1 MKLGDIAEQFQLECR
16 GDTRVMIDG
25 IASLNEARPG
35 QLAFLFNSNYKSQVS
50 HCQASAIV
58 LRPGDQDATDKP
70 VILCDNPR
78 LAWAGIATLFDPEP
92 DIHPGVHPTAVIESG
107 AVLGSDVNVGPHV
120 VIEADAEVGDRA
132 IIGAGSHIG
141 AGAVIGA
148 DTRLDSNVV
157 IYHEVRI
164 GERCRIFS
172 GAVIGAD
179 GFGYEFD
186 AGDFIKIP
194 QIYSVTIGNEVHIG
208 AGTTIDR
215 GALNNTEIGDGCKL
229 DNQVQV
235 GHGTRIGHHTVI
247 SGCTAIAGSTRIG
260 SYCLIGGAAGI
271 IDNIEIADQVEIS
284 AMTLVSH
291 SIHEKGRYSSGTGLL
306 PGREWRRSV
315 VGFGKLDEILKRVRK
330 LESLNRQGTG
340 EDT

>member
-1 MKLGDIAEQFQLECR
+1 MKLADIAAQFQLESR
-16 GDTRVMIDG
+16 GADDVLIDG
-25 IASLNEARPG
+25 IASLIEARPG
-35 QLAFLFNSNYKSQVS
+35 QLAFLFNSNYKSQLTES
-50 HCQASAIV
+50 AASAFV
-58 LRPGDQDATDKP
+58 LRPADAEMTDKP
-70 VILCDNPR
+70 VIIADNPR
-78 LAWAGIATLFDPEP
+78 LTWAGIASLFDPEP
-92 DIHPGVHPTAVIESG
+92 AVHPGVHASAVIESG
-107 AVLGSDVNVGPHV
+107 AVLGTDVNVGPNV

-132 IIGAGSHIG
+132 VIGAGSHIG

-148 DTRLDSNVV
+148 ETRIDSNVV
-157 IYHEVRI
+157 IYHQVTI

-172 GAVIGAD
+172 NAVIGAD
-179 GFGYEFD
+179 GFGYEFE
-186 AGDFIKIP
+186 AGEFIKIP
-194 QIYSVTIGNEVHIG
+194 QIYSVRIGNDVDIG

-215 GALNNTEIGDGCKL
+215 GALNDTQVGDGCKL

-247 SGCTAIAGSTRIG
+247 SGCTAIAGSTKIG

-291 SIHEKGRYSSGTGLL
+291 SIREKGRYSSGTGLW

-315 VGFGKLDEILKRVRK
+315 VGFGKLDEILKRLRR
-330 LESLNRQGTG
+330 LEAK
-340 EDT
+340 E